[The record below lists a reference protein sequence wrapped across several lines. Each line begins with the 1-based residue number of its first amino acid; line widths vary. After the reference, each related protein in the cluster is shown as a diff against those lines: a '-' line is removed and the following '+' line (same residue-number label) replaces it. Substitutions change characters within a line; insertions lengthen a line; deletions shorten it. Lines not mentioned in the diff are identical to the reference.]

1 MRKPSAARS
10 RLSTGT
16 TGATGAPGPSS
27 LTGLTVIV
35 PSPQTTA
42 TTATVTCPAGNP
54 NVVSG
59 GFSGVGSGNG
69 QFQVDSYPSALNAWT
84 VTLAQADNNSSW
96 TAYALCS
103 K

>member
-1 MRKPSAARS
+1 MFFIQSSA
-10 RLSTGT
+10 
-16 TGATGAPGPSS
+16 
-27 LTGLTVIV
+27 
-35 PSPQTTA
+35 QTTA
-42 TTATVTCPAGNP
+42 TTATVNCPALFP

-69 QFQVDSYPSALNAWT
+69 QFQIDSYPSSLTAWT
-84 VTLAQADNNSSW
+84 VSIAQADNNSSW